1 LPYCCSLLGATGV
14 CAKNSA
20 PLATPTTNKR
30 GCKMLR
36 AILLSANLIL
46 LIGCEKMASDAC
58 PTLYGYNDE
67 IQQEAADQLEAL
79 PDGSAL
85 VVMMG
90 HYGVNRNQIRVCRGG
105 G

>member
-1 LPYCCSLLGATGV
+1 
-14 CAKNSA
+14 
-20 PLATPTTNKR
+20 
-30 GCKMLR
+30 
-36 AILLSANLIL
+36 
-46 LIGCEKMASDAC
+46 
-58 PTLYGYNDE
+58 LYGYNDE